1 MESDRMSCH
10 TSVRKVYERIKEDG
24 TAMSMMLLRNFMGAS
39 TYLPYIPEDQC
50 MWKQMLKKPY
60 MP

>member
-24 TAMSMMLLRNFMGAS
+24 TAMSMMLLRNSMGAS
-39 TYLPYIPEDQC
+39 TYQYHTYLRINAC
-50 MWKQMLKKPY
+50 GNRC
-60 MP
+60 